1 MTVRQT
7 PLREWRMVVEA
18 FVLQREL
25 VDRLLE
31 VVDLFMTDHA
41 QREQPCSCPA
51 CAEAC
56 QVYKLAVVAAT
67 GREYT

>member
-1 MTVRQT
+1 
-7 PLREWRMVVEA
+7 MVVEA

-25 VDRLLE
+25 VDKLLA
-31 VVDLFMTDHA
+31 VIDLFMTDHA

-56 QVYKLAVVAAT
+56 QVHKLTMAAAT
-67 GREYT
+67 GREYD